1 LKINIRNPETEKM
14 IGNINCKQN
23 EIMEN
28 LNNFSD
34 EKEKNMNIEGSLFT
48 PE

>member
-1 LKINIRNPETEKM
+1 M

-28 LNNFSD
+28 LHNFSD
-34 EKEKNMNIEGSLFT
+34 EKEKNMNIEGSSFT